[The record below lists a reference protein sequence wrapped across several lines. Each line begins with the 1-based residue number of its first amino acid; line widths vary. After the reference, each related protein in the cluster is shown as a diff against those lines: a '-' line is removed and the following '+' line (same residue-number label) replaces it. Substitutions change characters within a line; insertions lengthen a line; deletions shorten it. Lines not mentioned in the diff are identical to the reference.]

1 MFLAESDASF
11 ASIKL
16 LQKSNACKNVAKRG
30 TEAAKTYLAPSSSL
44 PVQCNLM
51 TGGWRFSCDAVSE
64 EEDMIYAAEQ
74 GHYLI
79 LNSNLHFCCMY
90 HPGNDTTTY
99 TGG

>member
-16 LQKSNACKNVAKRG
+16 LQKWNACKNVAKRG

-90 HPGNDTTTY
+90 HPGNDTATY